1 MAVKELRRIIAE
13 CRTKYPVLGVA
24 IHHRLG
30 VVPVL
35 EASVLIAVSSEHRA
49 EGLDATRFLID
60 TLKVGVPIWKKEV
73 YGDDQGN
80 TAAWKEN
87 AEAAREQAH
96 GNSALFL
103 AELNHA
109 AGRNV
114 EPSCA
119 WRP

>member
-73 YGDDQGN
+73 YGDDQGD

-87 AEAAREQAH
+87 AEAARGAH
-96 GNSALFL
+96 AVDGQTAP
-103 AELNHA
+103 
-109 AGRNV
+109 AGDK
-114 EPSCA
+114 SGDA
-119 WRP
+119 TTS